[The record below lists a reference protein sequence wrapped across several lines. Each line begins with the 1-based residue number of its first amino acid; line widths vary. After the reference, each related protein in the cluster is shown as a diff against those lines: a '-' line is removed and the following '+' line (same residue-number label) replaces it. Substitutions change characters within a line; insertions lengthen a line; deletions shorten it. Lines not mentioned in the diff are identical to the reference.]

1 MRTSLITAL
10 HLSLSLGLAGA
21 AYAGDYEAGKK
32 IAEEKCQACHG
43 EAGNKPIT
51 PDMPRLGGQHYDY
64 LLHSLHAYKSGAR
77 NNPMMAPMAQP
88 LSDKDMRDAAW
99 YFSKQVGLQTKY

>member
-1 MRTSLITAL
+1 MKTILVTVL
-10 HLSLSLGLAGA
+10 TLGLAAAGA
-21 AYAGDYEAGKK
+21 ARAADYEAGKK
-32 IAEEKCQACHG
+32 LAAEKCQACHG
-43 EAGNKPIT
+43 ENGNKPIT

-64 LLHSLHAYKSGAR
+64 LLHSLQAYKAGAR

-99 YFSKQVGLQTKY
+99 YFSKQQGLQTKY